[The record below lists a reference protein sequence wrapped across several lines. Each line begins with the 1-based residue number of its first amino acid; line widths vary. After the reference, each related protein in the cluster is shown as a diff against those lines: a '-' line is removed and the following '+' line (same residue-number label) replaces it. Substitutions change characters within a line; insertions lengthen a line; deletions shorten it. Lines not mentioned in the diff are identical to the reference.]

1 MLGKRFSQI
10 LIHANA
16 ISMKQKNSHQASVQQ
31 NKDTVN
37 WKKNILKH
45 RKFVLGGL
53 SFAFTLFSGCAALAA
68 PKSMP
73 DLAVPPQLI
82 NYDPSGQIRFRT
94 ASEADAK
101 RLELIS
107 FIWSTGLP
115 TNTLPSVMT
124 NIGSAVF
131 AGNLSG
137 INGSLAAS
145 ADKLDAN
152 IAPYDFHGIC
162 YLVHP
167 LAINANNRRLVVVNA
182 GHPRG
187 GKTSAP
193 FSYGV
198 NDIVNRLLSEGFK
211 VLMTDMPLV
220 GFNTH
225 RTVVLPNAGGTVT
238 LSQRETAG
246 HNEMFRKL
254 TPPVLPDGTIFR
266 FFLEPMVQGVNYFLS
281 VTPDVLDVS
290 FVGISGGGWMGHMLA
305 ALDTRIKQSF
315 PVAGSYPLYIRHEV
329 QTSDDTEQTY
339 APLYSEIATKNTN
352 GILDTAAGVAS
363 WLEIYALGGY
373 GPGRRQIQIL
383 NYYDT
388 CCFFGGAFTT
398 YTNFVSNT
406 VEGLGHG
413 KWDFYSDTSI
423 TNHWISSNV
432 INNVIMPGLTGTP
445 ATPTKGRAGGDK
457 RSAKKT
463 LPRED

>member
-16 ISMKQKNSHQASVQQ
+16 ISMKQKNSRQASVQQ

-37 WKKNILKH
+37 WKKNILKR

-53 SFAFTLFSGCAALAA
+53 SFAFTLFSGCAVLAA
-68 PKSMP
+68 PKSIP

-131 AGNLSG
+131 AGDLSG
-137 INGSLAAS
+137 LNGSLAAS
-145 ADKLDAN
+145 VDKLDAN

-167 LAINANNRRLVVVNA
+167 LAVNANNRRLVVVNS
-182 GHPRG
+182 GHRPG

-198 NDIVNRLLSEGFK
+198 NDTVNRLLSEGFK

-225 RTVVLPNAGGTVT
+225 RTVVLPNTGGIVSI
-238 LSQRETAG
+238 SQRGTAG
-246 HNEMFRKL
+246 HNEMFTKL

-290 FVGISGGGWMGHMLA
+290 FIGISGGGWTGHMLA

-315 PVAGSYPLYIRHEV
+315 PVAGSHPLYIRH
-329 QTSDDTEQTY
+329 T
-339 APLYSEIATKNTN
+339 APLYSEIATKHTN

-388 CCFFGGAFTT
+388 CCFFGGTFTT
-398 YTNFVSNT
+398 YTNFVSNI

-413 KWDFYSDTSI
+413 RWDFYSDTSL

-432 INNVIMPGLTGTP
+432 INNVIMPGLNSSSG
-445 ATPTKGRAGGDK
+445 APTKGSAGGNK

-463 LPRED
+463 LPRKD